1 MLLCILMLID
11 THRRRKRREKG
22 REREVEKG
30 VGPGDMRGL
39 VIFSGGGRRGR
50 NFFNEFFPMEF
61 ILTVGIHSHD

>member
-22 REREVEKG
+22 REREGGERG
-30 VGPGDMRGL
+30 IGPGDMRGL
-39 VIFSGGGRRGR
+39 VIFSGGGR

-61 ILTVGIHSHD
+61 ILTVGIHPYD